1 MADNLSVGEVN
12 LKLTIE
18 IEGKAILKIAY
29 KKKGSLQNL
38 LDELPSDYEL
48 DTQNLEVVLMEDD
61 SVGSTIE
68 SEHYSKTL
76 EELEL
81 ENGDRLLIKEASK
94 ADSSKKGEQGKV
106 YFLNSTSYDW
116 KIKLFPNQD
125 RMENLPGKTVEVE
138 LPSITIASGV
148 SLGKVK
154 HVQDITQVHRGENE
168 KMETSITIKPHQIRA
183 ETYSNY
189 MQNRKPLPVRA
200 ILSNDTKM
208 YEETKKMKNGEAII
222 LTDKGPIEG
231 KTSKNPFTRRTKV
244 TWKPKYPTTDKEN
257 YDPRK

>member
-1 MADNLSVGEVN
+1 MAGVGEVD
-12 LKLTIE
+12 LKLK
-18 IEGKAILKIAY
+18 IEGKETFNILHE
-29 KKKGSLQNL
+29 KKSSLQKL
-38 LDELPSDYEL
+38 LDVVASEYEL
-48 DTQNLEVVLMEDD
+48 DTENLEAVLLEDD
-61 SVGSTIE
+61 SVDKGSTIE
-68 SEHYSKTL
+68 SEHYPKTL

-81 ENGDRLLIKEASK
+81 EDGDILLIKEASK